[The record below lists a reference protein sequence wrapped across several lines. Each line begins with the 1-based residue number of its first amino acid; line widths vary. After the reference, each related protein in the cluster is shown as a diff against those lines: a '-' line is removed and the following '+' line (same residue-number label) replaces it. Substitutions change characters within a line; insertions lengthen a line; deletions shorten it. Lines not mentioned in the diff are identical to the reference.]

1 MGFSFFVS
9 LGVPALLQVSVCFCN
24 KNKMLTCVHVCTLTI
39 NVLAVLSRSINA
51 AIVAVWVVCE
61 RCGGAEIGSI
71 LLGGGESA
79 VY

>member
-1 MGFSFFVS
+1 MYHCTSSSTGICLF
-9 LGVPALLQVSVCFCN
+9 LQQKQNVDMCACVC
-24 KNKMLTCVHVCTLTI
+24 TI

>member
-1 MGFSFFVS
+1 
-9 LGVPALLQVSVCFCN
+9 
-24 KNKMLTCVHVCTLTI
+24 MLTYVHACVLTI

-71 LLGGGESA
+71 LLGGEEARGGTQGLTVAKSNRA
-79 VY
+79 STPFT

>member
-1 MGFSFFVS
+1 
-9 LGVPALLQVSVCFCN
+9 
-24 KNKMLTCVHVCTLTI
+24 MLTCVHACVLTI

-71 LLGGGESA
+71 LLGGGDPA

>member
-1 MGFSFFVS
+1 MR
-9 LGVPALLQVSVCFCN
+9 VCV
-24 KNKMLTCVHVCTLTI
+24 LAI
-39 NVLAVLSRSINA
+39 NVLAVPSRSINA

-71 LLGGGESA
+71 LLGGGEFA

>member
-1 MGFSFFVS
+1 
-9 LGVPALLQVSVCFCN
+9 
-24 KNKMLTCVHVCTLTI
+24 MLTCVHVCTLTI
-39 NVLAVLSRSINA
+39 NVLAVPSRSINA